1 MKKLSLLFLFSLST
15 FSVAADEYTDPVTK
29 VVYSYNPGSGVAKV
43 MDGKDAV
50 GEVTILE
57 RFTAGGQEYV
67 VNFIDHGAFEHN
79 ERTTAVV
86 FPPTVN
92 EISSNAFY
100 GCSSLTSVFFSEGLE
115 YIGGNAFANCS
126 LTSLEFP
133 EGLNRI
139 YWAAFSNCHRLKSIK
154 IPSTLVTIDRSA
166 FVCCDSLKAITIDEN
181 NEQYDSRDGINAII
195 TRGWG
200 TLLIGCGGTVI
211 PSTVK
216 AIGDEAFW
224 CCTSLK
230 GELVIP
236 DSVESIGRQAFYKC
250 TGLTHVTLPKNL
262 RYIDGAAFVH
272 TSLESVTIPSGV
284 TEIGYNAFSYIP
296 TLTSITSL
304 IEEPFDLRENICN
317 GDMYSTVTL
326 YVPAGTKAKY
336 KATEGWKKFK
346 IKELE
351 KSSVGD
357 AISESTTAI
366 PSTFYDLQG
375 RRLSEEPSKGVYI
388 KDGRKYEKRF

>member
-1 MKKLSLLFLFSLST
+1 MKKSLLLLLSVL
-15 FSVAADEYTDPVTK
+15 SVLSAVADEYTDPATK
-29 VVYSYNPGSGVAKV
+29 VVYSYEPVSGVAKV
-43 MDGKDAV
+43 KDGKDAV
-50 GEVTILE
+50 GEVAILE
-57 RFTAGGQEYV
+57 RFTVGGQEYV

-100 GCSSLTSVFFSEGLE
+100 GCSSLMSVFFSEGLE
-115 YIGGNAFANCS
+115 HIGGQAFAECP

-133 EGLNRI
+133 EGLTRI
-139 YWAAFSNCHRLKSIK
+139 YWAAFSNCHKLKSIK

-181 NEQYDSRDGINAII
+181 NGRYDSRDGINAII

-200 TLLIGCGGTVI
+200 TLLIGCGSTVI

-250 TGLTHVTLPKNL
+250 GGLTHVTLPKSL
-262 RYIDGAAFVH
+262 RCISGAAFVH
-272 TSLESVTIPSGV
+272 TSLEAVIIPSGV
-284 TEIGYNAFSYIP
+284 TDIENNVFSYIP
-296 TLTSITSL
+296 TLKSITSL
-304 IEEPFDLRENICN
+304 IEEPFNLTEPIC
-317 GDMYSTVTL
+317 DEETYSHTTL
-326 YVPAGTKAKY
+326 YVPAGTKKKY
-336 KATEGWKKFK
+336 TAAGWTDFRR
-346 IKELE
+346 IVELE

-366 PSTFYDLQG
+366 PSTAYDLQG
-375 RRLSEEPSKGVYI
+375 RRLADKPQKGMYI
-388 KDGRKYEKRF
+388 KDGRKYVK